1 MATANSINANQIGFQ
16 VYDGAG
22 TWSGRTLQVGAGL
35 NISNANGVGG
45 NPTISS
51 NGGGVTWS
59 NVTSATQ
66 GMTANNA
73 YIADRPAG
81 VAFTLPATANIGDT
95 FKLVSKLGLW
105 TINYSTGQ
113 QVTIGTS
120 SSTVTTGSVAAS
132 KLGDVITI
140 TCIVPNTVFICE
152 SGVGNFLIT

>member
-35 NISNANGVGG
+35 NVTNANGVGG
-45 NPTISS
+45 NPVISA
-51 NGGGVTWS
+51 NGGGVTWT

-73 YIADRPAG
+73 YIADRAAG

-95 FKLVSKLGLW
+95 SKGVTRIISSNNTREILVE
-105 TINYSTGQ
+105 N
-113 QVTIGTS
+113 
-120 SSTVTTGSVAAS
+120 
-132 KLGDVITI
+132 VI
-140 TCIVPNTVFICE
+140 ICHF
-152 SGVGNFLIT
+152 SPKI